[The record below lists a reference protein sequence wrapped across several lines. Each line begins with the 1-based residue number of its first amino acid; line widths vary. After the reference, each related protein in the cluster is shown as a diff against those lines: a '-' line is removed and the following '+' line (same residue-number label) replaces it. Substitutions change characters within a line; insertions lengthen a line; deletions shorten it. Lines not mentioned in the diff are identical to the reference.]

1 MKTSSPKT
9 LQDFPKVVVT
19 ALRRGPTGDA
29 GYTFFELE
37 GHLDPHINVTTEGPQ
52 WFWLLFGKRGSFCA
66 SVRSLDSDTR
76 AAVLTFEAR
85 EEPDIVGQTLA
96 YLSPYWQAYNVW
108 MVIDPDWGWEKK
120 KFLGID
126 AVAEDF
132 QSKDTSI
139 IEGREVSVWTKL
151 SPANVHRGQSR
162 YYPATGETPMPESK
176 VRLVPSGWDHE
187 HCELCKSH
195 IDIGMDGYYDPD
207 DHWMCENCYSRYVS
221 PRDLAFVDE
230 L

>member
-52 WFWLLFGKRGSFCA
+52 WFWLVFGKRGSFCA

-139 IEGREVSVWTKL
+139 I
-151 SPANVHRGQSR
+151 
-162 YYPATGETPMPESK
+162 
-176 VRLVPSGWDHE
+176 
-187 HCELCKSH
+187 
-195 IDIGMDGYYDPD
+195 
-207 DHWMCENCYSRYVS
+207 
-221 PRDLAFVDE
+221 
-230 L
+230 